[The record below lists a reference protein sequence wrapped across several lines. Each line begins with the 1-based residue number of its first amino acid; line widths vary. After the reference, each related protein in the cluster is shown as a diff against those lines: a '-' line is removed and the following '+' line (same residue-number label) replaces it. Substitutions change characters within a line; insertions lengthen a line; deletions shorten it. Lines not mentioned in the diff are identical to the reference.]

1 MFKTPEGK
9 NPMNQQVS
17 NALTA
22 LAGLFMVTWVGF
34 EVSRRRHKLRELF
47 DILDKGDRNLTLQ
60 LEKLVQENKIRPL

>member
-1 MFKTPEGK
+1 
-9 NPMNQQVS
+9 MNQQVS

-22 LAGLFMVTWVGF
+22 IAGLFMVTWVGF

>member
-1 MFKTPEGK
+1 
-9 NPMNQQVS
+9 MNQQVS

>member
-1 MFKTPEGK
+1 LFKTPEGK

>member
-1 MFKTPEGK
+1 
-9 NPMNQQVS
+9 MNQQVS

-22 LAGLFMVTWVGF
+22 LAGLFIVTWVGF

>member
-22 LAGLFMVTWVGF
+22 LAGLFIVTWVGF

>member
-1 MFKTPEGK
+1 
-9 NPMNQQVS
+9 MNQQVS

-47 DILDKGDRNLTLQ
+47 DVLDKGDRNLTLQ

>member
-1 MFKTPEGK
+1 
-9 NPMNQQVS
+9 MNQQVS

-22 LAGLFMVTWVGF
+22 LAGLFIVTWVGF

-47 DILDKGDRNLTLQ
+47 DVLDKGDRNLTLQ

>member
-1 MFKTPEGK
+1 
-9 NPMNQQVS
+9 MNQQVT

-22 LAGLFMVTWVGF
+22 IAGLFILTWVGF

-47 DILDKGDRNLTLQ
+47 DVLDKGDRNLTLQ